1 MFRCDLPSYSCRKQI
16 ISFLASCLG
25 VPEMFDSNSANSV
38 HDLALALQ
46 EDATPV
52 MQMLLKS
59 LTEEL
64 VAQEYLPMVHKTSC
78 SFLFFVFFLFFFVFL
93 FFVFVFILF

>member
-1 MFRCDLPSYSCRKQI
+1 MFRCDLPSFSCRKQI
-16 ISFLASCLG
+16 ISFLASYLG

-78 SFLFFVFFLFFFVFL
+78 SLYIYIYFCFFVFFVIVL
-93 FFVFVFILF
+93 VFILC